1 MVTKY
6 LLGGAIAAALV
17 AVSPALAQVPGQPVP
32 QAQAYPGQPAWQG
45 RASVHSRAEVANHV
59 RTMFARLDTNRD
71 GYLVKAE
78 ADAAR
83 ANFRQFAGQRGQRGA
98 KLGGRQAN
106 SGAAFDRLDAN
117 HDGAI
122 TRGEFDANRAQR
134 VARRDR
140 NGDGRPDARAGRR
153 MGGSMGSLGGH
164 MFDMADA
171 NRDGRVTLQEA
182 TNAALRHF
190 DTADVNR
197 DGQLTPQ
204 ERMQMH
210 QRMRTDGHRG

>member
-1 MVTKY
+1 MVTKF
-6 LLGGAIAAALV
+6 LFGGAIAAALV
-17 AVSPALAQVPGQPVP
+17 AVSPALAQVPGQPAP
-32 QAQAYPGQPAWQG
+32 QAHSGHAAWQG
-45 RASVHSRAEVANHV
+45 RATVHTRAEVANHV

-83 ANFRQFAGQRGQRGA
+83 ANFRQSWDQRGQQGA
-98 KLGGRQAN
+98 KPGGRQAN
-106 SGAAFDRLDAN
+106 GGVAFDRLDTN

-134 VARRDR
+134 VARRDV
-140 NGDGRPDARAGRR
+140 NGDGRPDARGGHR
-153 MGGSMGSLGGH
+153 MGGGMGGLSGR

-171 NRDGRVTLQEA
+171 NRDGRVTLREA
-182 TNAALRHF
+182 TDAALRHF

-204 ERMQMH
+204 ERTQSRERLRA
-210 QRMRTDGHRG
+210 QRRRG

>member
-1 MVTKY
+1 MAKY
-6 LLGGAIAAALV
+6 LLGGAMAAALV
-17 AVSPALAQVPGQPVP
+17 AISPALAQVPGQPVP

-45 RASVHSRAEVANHV
+45 RASVHTRAEVANHV

-83 ANFRQFAGQRGQRGA
+83 ANFRQFAGNRGRQGA
-98 KLGGRQAN
+98 KPGGRQAKG
-106 SGAAFDRLDAN
+106 GAAFDRLDAN

-122 TRGEFDANRAQR
+122 TRSEFDAVRAQR
-134 VARRDR
+134 VARRDV

-153 MGGSMGSLGGH
+153 MGGGMGGLGGR
-164 MFDMADA
+164 MFDMADL

-204 ERMQMH
+204 ERMQSRERLRA
-210 QRMRTDGHRG
+210 QRGRG

>member
-1 MVTKY
+1 VTKY
-6 LLGGAIAAALV
+6 LLGAATAAALF
-17 AVSPALAQVPGQPVP
+17 AISPASAQVPGQPVP
-32 QAQAYPGQPAWQG
+32 QAQGHAGHSAWQG
-45 RASVHSRAEVANHV
+45 RASVHTRAEVANHV
-59 RTMFARLDTNRD
+59 NTMFARLDTNRD
-71 GYLVKAE
+71 GFLIKAE

-83 ANFRQFAGQRGQRGA
+83 ANFRQSWGQRGQQGA
-98 KLGGRQAN
+98 KPGGRQAN
-106 SGAAFDRLDAN
+106 GGAAFDRLDSN

-122 TRGEFDANRAQR
+122 TRPEFDAKHAQR
-134 VARRDR
+134 VARRDV

-153 MGGSMGSLGGH
+153 MGGCMGGLGGR

-204 ERMQMH
+204 ERTQSRERLRA
-210 QRMRTDGHRG
+210 QRGRG

>member
-1 MVTKY
+1 MTKY
-6 LLGGAIAAALV
+6 LLGAAAAAAVV
-17 AVSPALAQVPGQPVP
+17 AMSPALAQVPGQPVP
-32 QAQAYPGQPAWQG
+32 QAQANPGQPAWQG
-45 RASVHSRAEVANHV
+45 RASVHTRAEVANHV

-83 ANFRQFAGQRGQRGA
+83 ASFRQFAGQRRQQGA

-106 SGAAFDRLDAN
+106 SGAAFDRLDTN

-122 TRGEFDANRAQR
+122 TRSEFDAVRAQR
-134 VARRDR
+134 LARRDV
-140 NGDGRPDARAGRR
+140 NGDGRPDARRGRR
-153 MGGSMGSLGGH
+153 MGGGMGMGLGGH
-164 MFDMADA
+164 MFEMADL

-190 DTADVNR
+190 DMADVNR
-197 DGQLTPQ
+197 DGRITPD
-204 ERMQMH
+204 ERMQMR
-210 QRMRTDGHRG
+210 QRMRTEHRG